1 MEKYIL
7 DVFSKLQFT
16 SIFIAVISGLTVLG
30 FFIAYINI
38 KIECE
43 QYKNKNDIATLEVVS
58 FWLKVIGIIFIVSLS
73 LAIILP

>member
-16 SIFIAVISGLTVLG
+16 SIFIAVVSGLIMLG
-30 FFIAYINI
+30 FFITYINI
-38 KIECE
+38 KVSCE
-43 QYKNKNDIATLEVVS
+43 QYNRKDDIATLEVIS
-58 FWLKVIGIIFIVSLS
+58 FWLKVIGIIFAVSLS